1 MSLLCVSQIIFAAVL
16 FRTSDGKLHLLPEI
30 GKIPFVDATLIE
42 DPTETSSCDDDDGMV
57 LCTSFFQNQ
66 FEIWNIERTTKLRF
80 VFNYWYSLNRSES
93 LCSTSSQT
101 SSEMSDSSA
110 TADRSS
116 RQHSGTNYHGL
127 DFQLIVENKSGN
139 GPGKVVHLVAPS
151 MQDKAAWISDI
162 SQVVFCFCFFKK
174 CIQQFEMI
182 WFFFFFLIC
191 FSFLF
196 LLFLL
201 FFFLIW
207 RPVYRQRAF
216 QRLCP
221 QFHLGRFVRDS
232 STLGAQR
239 SASLQRR
246 HRHSIQP
253 HPQLVQS
260 QSPRAVGSVVKQYK
274 TNT

>member
-1 MSLLCVSQIIFAAVL
+1 MSLLCVSHIIFAAVL

-182 WFFFFFLIC
+182 WFFFFFFDFFVFFVPVI
-191 FSFLF
+191 SII
-196 LLFLL
+196 
-201 FFFLIW
+201 FFLNLTSSVSTTCISTTLSTVPSRTL
-207 RPVYRQRAF
+207 RPWLIHTRCATIRV
-216 QRLCP
+216 
-221 QFHLGRFVRDS
+221 S
-232 STLGAQR
+232 STTTSTFD
-239 SASLQRR
+239 SAAPST
-246 HRHSIQP
+246 
-253 HPQLVQS
+253 
-260 QSPRAVGSVVKQYK
+260 RAKSVP
-274 TNT
+274 